1 MNSDSRTHKIELK
14 AELRALEELVG
25 FLEKGCAD
33 LEVPMAVQR
42 ALELSADE
50 AVTNVINYA
59 YPDDVPGLMRLT
71 LHLDG
76 NEVVLTIED
85 QGQPFDEAQV
95 PDPDLD
101 APLEERHVGG
111 LGVFLMH
118 KMMDRV
124 ERKRIGDSN
133 HLVLAKKI

>member
-1 MNSDSRTHKIELK
+1 MNSDSRTHQIELK
-14 AELRALEELVG
+14 AELNALEELVG
-25 FLEKGCAD
+25 FLEEGCAA
-33 LEVPMAVQR
+33 LEVPLGVQR

-71 LHLDG
+71 LKRDG

-124 ERKRIGDSN
+124 ERSRQGQTN
-133 HLVLAKKI
+133 HLLLAKKI

>member
-1 MNSDSRTHKIELK
+1 MNTDSRMHQIELK
-14 AELRALEELVG
+14 AELSALEELVI

-33 LEVPMAVQR
+33 LGVPLGVQR

-71 LHLDG
+71 LELVDG
-76 NEVVLTIED
+76 EVVLTIED
-85 QGQPFDEAQV
+85 QGQPFDEAEV
-95 PDPDLD
+95 PEPDLD
-101 APLEERHVGG
+101 ASIEDRHIGG

-124 ERKRIGDSN
+124 ERSRRGDTN
-133 HLVLAKKI
+133 HLLLAKKF